1 MDEKE
6 DINRKLKKRLLILED
21 DLVTINVLV
30 RILKNN
36 YEIDYA
42 NNGEDAIKYAKEKD
56 YDAFLIDIGL
66 PGNMNGIQATKE
78 LKKIKDNNNKPYIA
92 ITAYALSGDKSYF
105 LSQGL
110 THYISK
116 PFEFKRL
123 VELIGSALNNT
134 LAPKAE

>member
-92 ITAYALSGDKSYF
+92 ITAYALFPLSGTDPLYF
-105 LSQGL
+105 QA
-110 THYISK
+110 I
-116 PFEFKRL
+116 
-123 VELIGSALNNT
+123 
-134 LAPKAE
+134 